1 MRPFVL
7 VGLGLFA
14 GLLGLWWA
22 WEEARVAEAEL
33 LAAETWVTEN
43 RRHSETLL
51 ELEAAVGKL
60 EFVVQGESDRRKLT
74 EQIRGVQQSA
84 GVSFAAKTPELGQN
98 RGNDSPVVKQV
109 ISGCQVEGPVQ
120 VVVATLEALER
131 SGPFWLRVGKV
142 TANAP
147 TSGQVVGQA
156 ERVAWTFDL
165 EYLETKGP

>member
-7 VGLGLFA
+7 VGLGMVA
-14 GLLGLWWA
+14 GLIGLWWA
-22 WEEARVAEAEL
+22 GGEARWAEAEL
-33 LAAETWVTEN
+33 VAAESWAAEN

-84 GVSFAAKTPELGQN
+84 GVSFAAKPSELGQR
-98 RGNDSPVVKQV
+98 RGNDSSVVKQV
-109 ISGCQVEGPVQ
+109 ISGCQVEGPLE
-120 VVVATLEALER
+120 VVVATFEALER

-142 TANAP
+142 TANA
-147 TSGQVVGQA
+147 TTGGQVVGQS

-165 EYLETKGP
+165 EYLEMKGP